1 MAQAVTVREVMT
13 ADFIGVTEGEPV
25 ADVAA
30 LLREHRAGA
39 AVVIR
44 GGEPVGLVSATD
56 LLGVLET
63 DDPDEPIEHYMRAPV
78 TTVSPEA
85 TIAHAADRLV
95 GTEADRV
102 VVVDIEG
109 LAIGLL
115 GPRDVLAATDTLL
128 EDHLARAM
136 SPEEGGPTRLSEQ
149 GVCESCGR
157 LAGSLTEVD
166 GAMLCPACAAL

>member
-1 MAQAVTVREVMT
+1 MIRAVTVREAM
-13 ADFIGVTEGEPV
+13 ADDFLGVTEGEPV

-56 LLGVLET
+56 LLGVI
-63 DDPDEPIEHYMRAPV
+63 DDGDPGAPVERYMRVPV

-85 TIAHAADRLV
+85 TLAHAADRLV
-95 GTEADRV
+95 GAEADRV
-102 VVVDIEG
+102 VVVDLEG
-109 LAIGLL
+109 VAVGLL
-115 GPRDVLAATDTLL
+115 GPRDVLAATEALL
-128 EDHLARAM
+128 EDQLDRTATSAGR
-136 SPEEGGPTRLSEQ
+136 PRLSEQ

-157 LAGSLTEVD
+157 LADSLTEVD
-166 GAMLCPACAAL
+166 GSLLCPACAAL